1 MEREQLEQLATELVD
16 AAMSVHR
23 ELGPGLLDSAYEMA
37 LCRELSLRSIAF
49 ERQKPMSVSYKGAL
63 LDCGYRIGL
72 LVEQAIVVELK
83 AVDGLAPIHEA
94 QLFTYLKLAGCHLG
108 FLINFNSRLLK
119 HGLKRIVF
127 RLPEITAE
135 PVVLQSSAASSP
147 LRSFAVIPHESLP

>member
-23 ELGPGLLDSAYEMA
+23 ELGPGLLESAYEMA

-63 LDCGYRIGL
+63 LDCGYRIDL

-83 AVDGLAPIHEA
+83 AVDGRAPIHEA
-94 QLFTYLKLAGCHLG
+94 QLFTLKLAGCHLG

-135 PVVLQSSAASSP
+135 PVVLQSSAASL
-147 LRSFAVIPHESLP
+147 LRGYSS